1 MSRLD
6 CPGAVSGDSSGQNQ
20 PGSRA
25 RSETI
30 PKGQRARAGEVE
42 GGVGSLA
49 RARPPPV
56 KSGVRAGSPGRRAM
70 TGRTEH
76 EGDPLQR
83 GHRGCESDRTARA
96 SKPSAVR
103 CNPAYSGQRVPPENE
118 MRGMPGPLPTSGPR
132 LYASMANSPCEA
144 RCAGRCSPVY
154 TLVSQWM
161 FPRAART
168 GFQSTFELRAGTICT
183 GERGRGRERTGR
195 ARF

>member
-6 CPGAVSGDSSGQNQ
+6 CRGAVSGDSSGQNQ

-30 PKGQRARAGEVE
+30 PKGQRAWAGGEE
-42 GGVGSLA
+42 GRVGSLA

-56 KSGVRAGSPGRRAM
+56 KLAGRAGSPERRAIR
-70 TGRTEH
+70 GRPEH
-76 EGDPLQR
+76 GRDALQR

-103 CNPAYSGQRVPPENE
+103 CNPAYSGQRAPSENE
-118 MRGMPGPLPTSGPR
+118 TRGMAGLLPTSGPR
-132 LYASMANSPCEA
+132 LYASMASSPCEA

-168 GFQSTFELRAGTICT
+168 GFQSTLELRVGTFRT
-183 GERGRGRERTGR
+183 GERGRDRERTGR

>member
-56 KSGVRAGSPGRRAM
+56 KLAERAGSPERRAI
-70 TGRTEH
+70 TGRPEH
-76 EGDPLQR
+76 GRDALQR
-83 GHRGCESDRTARA
+83 GQRGCESDRTARA

-132 LYASMANSPCEA
+132 LYASMANSPCEV
-144 RCAGRCSPVY
+144 RGAGRCSPVY

-168 GFQSTFELRAGTICT
+168 GFASTFERRVGTIRT
-183 GERGRGRERTGR
+183 VERGRDRERTGR
-195 ARF
+195 AGF